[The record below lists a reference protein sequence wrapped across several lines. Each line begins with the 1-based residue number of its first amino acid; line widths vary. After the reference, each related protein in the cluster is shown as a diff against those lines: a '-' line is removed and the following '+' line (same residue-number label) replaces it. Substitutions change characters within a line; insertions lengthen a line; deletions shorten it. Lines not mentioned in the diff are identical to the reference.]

1 MDYGRTLA
9 QGANLFAKSIQ
20 KYGGVV
26 MYRAFVYGPVN
37 ERDWKADRATAAVD
51 GFKPLDGK
59 FDDNVVV
66 QIKYGP
72 LDFQVRE
79 PVSPLFADLRKENL
93 AIEFQV
99 SPEYLGQDC
108 HLVYLPPLWR
118 TVLDFDLQIDGK
130 YTPTTDVYTGKVFN
144 NTLNGFIGVTNVG
157 TNTTWLGS
165 HLAMSNLYAFGRLAW
180 YVLCSEPRCTDTR
193 DVTNLH

>member
-1 MDYGRTLA
+1 MDYGRTLS
-9 QGANLFAKSIQ
+9 QGANLFAKSIK

-26 MYRAFVYGPVN
+26 MYRAFVYGPVD

-51 GFKPLDGK
+51 RFKPLDGD
-59 FDDNVVV
+59 FDDNVVI

-79 PVSPLFADLRKENL
+79 PVSPLFANLKHENL

-118 TVLDFDLQIDGK
+118 TILDFDLNIDGK
-130 YTPTTDVYTGKVFN
+130 STTTMDVYTGKVYN
-144 NTLNGFIGVTNVG
+144 NTLNGFVGVTNVG
-157 TNTTWLGS
+157 LNATWLGS
-165 HLAMSNLYAFGRLAW
+165 HLAMSNLYAFGKLAW
-180 YVLCSEPRCTDTR
+180 
-193 DVTNLH
+193 